1 MPIKKVLPHFFFW
14 YLLFFF
20 SERRGVRGSAETARP
35 MPSIFGFLKSQ
46 EAIKKDY
53 DIETASE
60 AQNITWEL
68 TTRAEQALLSST
80 MTLQATP

>member
-1 MPIKKVLPHFFFW
+1 
-14 YLLFFF
+14 
-20 SERRGVRGSAETARP
+20 

-80 MTLQATP
+80 MTLHATP